1 MSQAVQLWDYWFIL
15 GKRKFMIFATLIVVL
30 SIVTLVN
37 FLQKPI
43 YSSYTDLF
51 IEPTQ
56 PSRILA
62 SQFQQPIGYLDA
74 VFFDTQA
81 KLILSSYF
89 KGLVVEEMIN
99 NPNELPEELKRASKE
114 SLRGMIRLLISL
126 PSLQSARMLRITV
139 EDFSPQMAALIANT
153 TAKVYV
159 KYLQQSQVEAS
170 RQSLVFL
177 TQKLEDIRDKMNNSA
192 YTLSDLDIQNQLE
205 AASKVYGEN
214 HPIVIELK
222 AKKEAIHRSL
232 TSPENSIPQDKT
244 THVGNE
250 PVPSDLGQVGK
261 KDSVVVG
268 RSFQINEEIYQTLLK
283 KLQELNI
290 TGDVA
295 SYNVRII
302 EPARISSSPVRP
314 NKRLNTII
322 GFIMGIVMGVGL
334 SFFREYLDTTVKTAE
349 DLKNN
354 FHLTVLG
361 LIPTIGQA
369 RKPKNIFT
377 LFKERFFKKEKDEPS
392 INKDEIKDEL
402 SFTVHRLGS
411 AEQLKAPIA
420 EAYRTLRTNLQ
431 FTQLARPLKSLLIT
445 SSIRGEGKTTTSVNL
460 GIILAQTGKKIL
472 IVDTDLRRPRIHKA
486 FNTGRDVGMTNL
498 LIGESRLEDVV
509 IPTDVKNLDILPS
522 GPLPPNP
529 AELVSSAK
537 MKELI
542 AYIDSKYDTVIFD
555 SPPLVAVTDAA
566 LLATLVDG
574 ILLVVEAASVPR
586 ELLKQ
591 GLDRLLNVKA
601 NILGSILNNV
611 NLQKGSYYYYY
622 YHYYH
627 YDYAY
632 TDKT

>member
-1 MSQAVQLWDYWFIL
+1 
-15 GKRKFMIFATLIVVL
+15 
-30 SIVTLVN
+30 
-37 FLQKPI
+37 
-43 YSSYTDLF
+43 
-51 IEPTQ
+51 
-56 PSRILA
+56 
-62 SQFQQPIGYLDA
+62 
-74 VFFDTQA
+74 
-81 KLILSSYF
+81 
-89 KGLVVEEMIN
+89 
-99 NPNELPEELKRASKE
+99 
-114 SLRGMIRLLISL
+114 
-126 PSLQSARMLRITV
+126 
-139 EDFSPQMAALIANT
+139 
-153 TAKVYV
+153 
-159 KYLQQSQVEAS
+159 
-170 RQSLVFL
+170 
-177 TQKLEDIRDKMNNSA
+177 
-192 YTLSDLDIQNQLE
+192 
-205 AASKVYGEN
+205 
-214 HPIVIELK
+214 
-222 AKKEAIHRSL
+222 
-232 TSPENSIPQDKT
+232 
-244 THVGNE
+244 
-250 PVPSDLGQVGK
+250 
-261 KDSVVVG
+261 
-268 RSFQINEEIYQTLLK
+268 
-283 KLQELNI
+283 
-290 TGDVA
+290 
-295 SYNVRII
+295 
-302 EPARISSSPVRP
+302 
-314 NKRLNTII
+314 
-322 GFIMGIVMGVGL
+322 
-334 SFFREYLDTTVKTAE
+334 
-349 DLKNN
+349 
-354 FHLTVLG
+354 
-361 LIPTIGQA
+361 
-369 RKPKNIFT
+369 
-377 LFKERFFKKEKDEPS
+377 
-392 INKDEIKDEL
+392 
-402 SFTVHRLGS
+402 
-411 AEQLKAPIA
+411 
-420 EAYRTLRTNLQ
+420 
-431 FTQLARPLKSLLIT
+431 LARPLKSLLIT

>member
-222 AKKEAIHRSL
+222 AKK
-232 TSPENSIPQDKT
+232 
-244 THVGNE
+244 
-250 PVPSDLGQVGK
+250 
-261 KDSVVVG
+261 
-268 RSFQINEEIYQTLLK
+268 
-283 KLQELNI
+283 
-290 TGDVA
+290 
-295 SYNVRII
+295 
-302 EPARISSSPVRP
+302 
-314 NKRLNTII
+314 
-322 GFIMGIVMGVGL
+322 
-334 SFFREYLDTTVKTAE
+334 
-349 DLKNN
+349 
-354 FHLTVLG
+354 
-361 LIPTIGQA
+361 
-369 RKPKNIFT
+369 
-377 LFKERFFKKEKDEPS
+377 
-392 INKDEIKDEL
+392 
-402 SFTVHRLGS
+402 
-411 AEQLKAPIA
+411 
-420 EAYRTLRTNLQ
+420 
-431 FTQLARPLKSLLIT
+431 
-445 SSIRGEGKTTTSVNL
+445 
-460 GIILAQTGKKIL
+460 
-472 IVDTDLRRPRIHKA
+472 
-486 FNTGRDVGMTNL
+486 
-498 LIGESRLEDVV
+498 
-509 IPTDVKNLDILPS
+509 
-522 GPLPPNP
+522 
-529 AELVSSAK
+529 
-537 MKELI
+537 
-542 AYIDSKYDTVIFD
+542 
-555 SPPLVAVTDAA
+555 
-566 LLATLVDG
+566 
-574 ILLVVEAASVPR
+574 
-586 ELLKQ
+586 
-591 GLDRLLNVKA
+591 
-601 NILGSILNNV
+601 
-611 NLQKGSYYYYY
+611 
-622 YHYYH
+622 
-627 YDYAY
+627 
-632 TDKT
+632 